1 MSAGSEQRK
10 LAAIMFTD
18 MVGYSALSQRDGK
31 LALELLEEHRE
42 LLREIFPRFNGTEI
56 KTIGDAFLVEFS
68 SALEA
73 AQCAIAIQ
81 RALAKRNAD
90 APADRQ
96 IQVRIGV
103 HIGDVVHR
111 GGDVYGDG
119 VNIASR
125 IEPLAGAGGICVS
138 MDVERQIR
146 NALEARFEKLGPTEL
161 KNISAPMDLFRIVL
175 PWEQHAPVVAK
186 SGAMSVARPPVR
198 TFAATAAALLLL
210 LVIGIGWWWK
220 TQPRGPPAPSP
231 PSGSHI
237 TSLAVLPFKNYSG
250 EPNQEYFADGITDL
264 LTTELSSVGAVT
276 IKSHQSAL
284 KFKNS
289 TKSTPEIGEEL
300 HADAI
305 VEGSVLRDGNQVT
318 VNVQLIEARTDRHLW
333 AKKFER
339 DMTNIFKMR
348 NEVVEAIA
356 HEIQA
361 TISPEQSSRLSSAR
375 TVDPAALQEYLL
387 GRQAWFKQ
395 TEKSFDE
402 ALNHFNRAKEIDS
415 SFALPWAGIADA
427 YWSAADAN
435 ISPMEAKG
443 RAKAAAQ
450 RALELDDSL
459 AEAHSALGAMYYIAE
474 FRWAES
480 EKEFQRA
487 IQLKPNYATAHWQY
501 GWLLVFVGRLDE
513 ALNEFQRAVE
523 LDPLS
528 AVMTTDMNVPYSLKK
543 EYDKGIAQCRKALD
557 LDPNFYLAH
566 FVLGWIEIQRGT
578 NYAKAIEELGVA
590 QSMEAQPFIAAHLG
604 FAYARNG
611 QNDKAM
617 EILQGLNRLASQR
630 FVSPFCQALVYLGLR
645 EDDKAIDWLEKA
657 YEEGSIWVDWLKVES
672 IYDPLRSNPR
682 FQALYQK
689 MNFPP

>member
-1 MSAGSEQRK
+1 MSANAEQRK

-18 MVGYSALSQRDGK
+18 MVGYSALSQRDEK
-31 LALELLEEHRE
+31 LAQELLEEHRQ

-56 KTIGDAFLVEFS
+56 KTIGDAFLIEFN

-73 AQCAIAIQ
+73 AQCAIEIQ
-81 RALAKRNAD
+81 RTLAKRNHD
-90 APADRQ
+90 VPADR
-96 IQVRIGV
+96 RIELKIGI

-125 IEPLAGAGGICVS
+125 IESLAGAGGICVS

-146 NALEARFEKLGPTEL
+146 NALEARFEKLAPTEL
-161 KNISAPMDLFRIVL
+161 KNISVPMDLFRIVL
-175 PWEQHAPVVAK
+175 PWEQK
-186 SGAMSVARPPVR
+186 SEITGQKSEISRRSVIPKNARS
-198 TFAATAAALLLL
+198 ALIIALALLLL
-210 LVIGIGWWWK
+210 IGIGWWWTTLPRK
-220 TQPRGPPAPSP
+220 TAPAP
-231 PSGSHI
+231 PSASRI
-237 TSLAVLPFKNYSG
+237 TSLAVLPFKNYSN
-250 EPNQEYFADGITDL
+250 EPNQEYFADGMTDL
-264 LTTELSSVGAVT
+264 LTTELGGIGALTV
-276 IKSHQSAL
+276 KSHQSAL
-284 KFKNS
+284 KFKGS
-289 TKSTPEIGEEL
+289 VKSMPEIGQEL

-318 VNVQLIEARTDRHLW
+318 VNVQLIEAQTDRHLW
-333 AKKFER
+333 AKKF
-339 DMTNIFKMR
+339 DSDVTNIFKMR
-348 NEVVEAIA
+348 NEVVEDIA
-356 HEIQA
+356 REIKA
-361 TISPEQSSRLSSAR
+361 TISPEQTSRLTNAR
-375 TVDPAALQEYLL
+375 AVNPAALQEYLL
-387 GRQAWFKQ
+387 GRQAWFRQ
-395 TEKSFDE
+395 TEKGFDE
-402 ALNHFNRAKEIDS
+402 ALDHFNRAKEIDPN
-415 SFALPWAGIADA
+415 FALPWAGIADA

-435 ISPMEAKG
+435 ISPVEAKG
-443 RAKAAAQ
+443 KAKAAAQ

-459 AEAHSALGAMYYIAE
+459 AEAHSALGAMSYVAE
-474 FRWAES
+474 FQWADS
-480 EKEFQRA
+480 EREFQRA

-528 AVMTTDMNVPYSLKK
+528 AVMTTDVNVPYSLKK

-566 FVLGWIEIQRGT
+566 FVLGWIEVQRGT

-590 QSMEAQPFIAAHLG
+590 QSMDKQPFITAHLG

-611 QNDKAM
+611 QKDKAM
-617 EILQGLNRLASQR
+617 EILQELNRLASQR

-657 YEEGSIWVDWLKVES
+657 YEEGSIWMDWLKVEP
-672 IYDPLRSNPR
+672 IYDPIRSNPR
-682 FQALYQK
+682 FQALYRK